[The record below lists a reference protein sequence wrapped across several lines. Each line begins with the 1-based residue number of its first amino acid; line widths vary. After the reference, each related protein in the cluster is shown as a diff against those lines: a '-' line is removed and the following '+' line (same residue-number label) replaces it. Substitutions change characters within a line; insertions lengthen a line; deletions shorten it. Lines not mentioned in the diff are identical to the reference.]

1 MIPLLFFAAA
11 VMIVVFIAMALGP
24 VLAGNSS
31 RKRVLRRLDRVT
43 GRDTL
48 PAPGSVNVTV
58 RRDIADSSIKIL
70 DRLIKHAMPRPAV
83 LRERLAATGKRISL
97 SEYLLASLVTGGVC
111 FVASRA
117 IGGSVLV
124 SAMAVVIGGG
134 FLPWFQI
141 GRMIAG
147 RQRKF
152 IALFADAIELMVR
165 GLKSG
170 IPISESIKVVGQEIA
185 DPVGVE
191 FRAITDGLQL
201 GQTYD
206 EALTAASKR
215 IDLPEFRFFV
225 VSLNIQQETGGNL
238 AETLENLAVIL
249 RKRRQM
255 KLKVK
260 ALSSE
265 ARASA
270 YIIGALPFLMFIGLT
285 VMNPDSM
292 MIMFTDRRG
301 NLILGMAIASLLTG
315 VGTMIKMGK
324 LDI

>member
-1 MIPLLFFAAA
+1 MIVFLYFAAA
-11 VMIVVFIAMALGP
+11 VLIVGSMAMTLGP
-24 VLAGNSS
+24 LMSGNAS
-31 RKRVLRRLDRVT
+31 RKRVLRRLDRVS

-70 DRLIKHAMPRPAV
+70 DRMIKRILPRPAL

-97 SEYLLASLVTGGVC
+97 SEYLLASLVVGGIC
-111 FVASRA
+111 FIASRSFGSGVLVASMRA
-117 IGGSVLV
+117 F
-124 SAMAVVIGGG
+124 AVALFIPYK
-134 FLPWFQI
+134 FI

-152 IALFADAIELMVR
+152 LALFADAIELMCR

-215 IDLPEFRFFV
+215 INLPEFRFFV

-238 AETLENLAVIL
+238 AETLENLAGIL
-249 RKRRQM
+249 RKRKQM
-255 KLKVK
+255 KMKVK

-270 YIIGALPFLMFIGLT
+270 YIVGSLPFLMFVGLT
-285 VMNPDSM
+285 AMNPDYM
-292 MIMFTDRRG
+292 TILFDDPRG
-301 NLILGMAIASLLTG
+301 NVVLGAAICSLLIG
-315 VGTMIKMGK
+315 VFSMIKMGK
-324 LDI
+324 LEI

>member
-1 MIPLLFFAAA
+1 MTPLLIFAAT
-11 VMIVVFIAMALGP
+11 VLIVALVAQALGP
-24 VLAGNSS
+24 VLSGNAS
-31 RKRVLRRLDRVT
+31 RKRVLRRLDRVS

-70 DRLIKHAMPRPAV
+70 DRLIKHAMPRPVV

-117 IGGSVLV
+117 IGGTVLV
-124 SAMAVVIGGG
+124 SAMAATIGAG

-141 GRMIAG
+141 SRMIAS

-152 IALFADAIELMVR
+152 LALFADAIELMVR

-191 FRAITDGLQL
+191 FRAVTDGLQL

-206 EALTAASKR
+206 EALNAASKR
-215 IDLPEFRFFV
+215 INLPEFRFFV

-249 RKRRQM
+249 RKRKQM
-255 KLKVK
+255 KMKVK

-270 YIIGALPFLMFIGLT
+270 YIVGSLPFLMFIGLT
-285 VMNPDSM
+285 AMNPDYM
-292 MIMFTDRRG
+292 TILFDDRRG
-301 NLILGMAIASLLTG
+301 NLILGMAVLSLLTG
-315 VGTMIKMGK
+315 VGAMIKMGK